1 MSSRRS
7 LIRKGIQKALLNETE
22 AGTRVYTNQSS
33 EIWDDALPVIII
45 TTRSESIELLNTA
58 PREYKRSMDVV
69 IEVVTKGEESPNEKE
84 DGGAED
90 IADQIADK
98 VEDRL
103 SVDDRLGTFEN
114 VFGKEVALIDELI
127 LSNIEF
133 EYTGEGIQPM
143 ASARMAYRATYYEY
157 RPFSSEA
164 QGITDDFNQ
173 AQTDWKDGLASD
185 TINT

>member
-7 LIRKGIQKALLNETE
+7 LIRKAIQKALLNETE
-22 AGTRVYTNQSS
+22 AGASVYTNQSS
-33 EIWDDALPVIII
+33 EIWDDDLPIIVI
-45 TTRSESIELLNTA
+45 TTRSETIQLLNVA
-58 PREYKRSMDVV
+58 PREYKRSMDIVV
-69 IEVVTKGEESPNEKE
+69 EVLAKGEESPNEKE

-98 VEDRL
+98 VEEQL
-103 SVDDRLGTFEN
+103 SVDDRFGNFEN
-114 VFGKEVALIDELI
+114 ALGKTVALVDELV

-133 EYTGEGIQPM
+133 EYTGEGVQPM
-143 ASARMAYRATYYEY
+143 ASARMAFRATYFEY
-157 RPFSSEA
+157 RPFTSEA

-173 AQTDWKDGLASD
+173 AETDWKDGLAVD